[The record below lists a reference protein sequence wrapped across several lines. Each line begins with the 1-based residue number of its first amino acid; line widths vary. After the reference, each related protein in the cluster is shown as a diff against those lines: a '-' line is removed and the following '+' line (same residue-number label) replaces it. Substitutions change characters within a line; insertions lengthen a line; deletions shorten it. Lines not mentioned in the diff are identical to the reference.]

1 MSMSFF
7 SSVKSQHGELLT
19 AERFNQMTEDPM
31 VKQLCDSIAREP
43 DHEKQQQMKKNAARH
58 HAQCLV

>member
-19 AERFNQMTEDPM
+19 AEKFNQMTEDPM
-31 VKQLCDSIAREP
+31 VKQLCDMLQKASLITS
-43 DHEKQQQMKKNAARH
+43 
-58 HAQCLV
+58 L